1 MQLAVAVER
10 QPARAVVNED
20 ALADTGVFESGR
32 HAPAKDLRSVRVLPI
47 VFPERFPDRLFAQVD
62 RIVHTHAA
70 LKQFS
75 ADGAAA
81 RVHGVAPPQLKG
93 VDAELFGHFVERRFD
108 GDRGLIDAVAAERA
122 ALKIVIANAAGVH
135 ADVRDDVRP
144 AGHQAAGHERTV
156 ALGLVGAAVGEHEAV
171 EIPEPAVL
179 READL
184 IIRVVP
190 VAAGRDDHVLLACE
204 CYLDRL
210 IAAERRDRRGCF
222 EERVAFLAEAA
233 AERRRHDA
241 DVLLVH
247 GEIFGEHPA
256 HLKRRLRAGVHRD
269 SAVLCVPDGAHWL
282 HADVILRLDI
292 LRYTHLYDLRLSLAF
307 FHIAGLAA
315 GTDDVAVRLHALRHR
330 IDAGQLRI
338 VDLHELHRGAGMLR
352 RVGDDHGDKIAEE
365 AYLIRA
371 EHRLIGRPCAD
382 LVEPRHVLMR
392 DDARNAGRGLRRR
405 IIHRVDAR
413 MRHGCE
419 HECAVEHPLR
429 AEFVGLIVVAVFERS
444 GGFGKAVHI
453 PDALPDEAPLDLG
466 DNLSLAGDDLGRV
479 VHLHGSE
486 RHILAA
492 QTRRGELHALD
503 DLHIAGAAAVVV
515 LQAVVY
521 IFFRRVH
528 GFAQQRLCC
537 HDHARRAEA
546 ALHRARVEERALDDL
561 QHRVVRKIFD
571 RLHAL
576 SGERFENR
584 HA

>member
-1 MQLAVAVER
+1 M
-10 QPARAVVNED
+10 
-20 ALADTGVFESGR
+20 
-32 HAPAKDLRSVRVLPI
+32 
-47 VFPERFPDRLFAQVD
+47 
-62 RIVHTHAA
+62 
-70 LKQFS
+70 
-75 ADGAAA
+75 
-81 RVHGVAPPQLKG
+81 
-93 VDAELFGHFVERRFD
+93 
-108 GDRGLIDAVAAERA
+108 
-122 ALKIVIANAAGVH
+122 
-135 ADVRDDVRP
+135 
-144 AGHQAAGHERTV
+144 
-156 ALGLVGAAVGEHEAV
+156 
-171 EIPEPAVL
+171 
-179 READL
+179 
-184 IIRVVP
+184 
-190 VAAGRDDHVLLACE
+190 
-204 CYLDRL
+204 
-210 IAAERRDRRGCF
+210 
-222 EERVAFLAEAA
+222 
-233 AERRRHDA
+233 
-241 DVLLVH
+241 
-247 GEIFGEHPA
+247 
-256 HLKRRLRAGVHRD
+256 
-269 SAVLCVPDGAHWL
+269 
-282 HADVILRLDI
+282 ILRLDI
-292 LRYTHLYDLRLSLAF
+292 LRYAHLYDLRLSLAF

-330 IDAGQLRI
+330 IDAGQFRI
-338 VDLHELHRGAGMLR
+338 VDLHELYRSAGMLR

-392 DDARNAGRGLRRR
+392 DDARNAGRGLRRG

-413 MRHGCE
+413 VRHGRE
-419 HECAVEHPLR
+419 NERAVEHR
-429 AEFVGLIVVAVFERS
+429 IFAEFIGLVVVAVFERS

-453 PDALPDEAPLDLG
+453 PDALPDEPPLDLR
-466 DNLSLAGDDLGRV
+466 DDLSLAGYDLGRV

-521 IFFRRVH
+521 ILFRRVH